1 MSCGNPQMRIAPS
14 QQPSQPKSTCG
25 GGNATQEH
33 YVRERFAQGTQPP
46 WTKPTAYLNLGQTWG
61 QQKDFQ
67 L

>member
-1 MSCGNPQMRIAPS
+1 MSCGNPQMQTAPS
-14 QQPSQPKSTCG
+14 QQPSQPKSSCG
-25 GGNATQEH
+25 GASGGTT
-33 YVRERFAQGTQPP
+33 RERFVQASQAP